1 MNSSTTPTS
10 FAPLYWLALG
20 TFAVGTESFM
30 IAGLLPDMAADLHT
44 SIVATGQLV
53 TVFALAYA
61 FSSPILTA
69 LTGTFHRRT
78 LMMLSLSA
86 FTLANIVASVAQNYW
101 ELMAARIVLAAAA
114 GLYVPG
120 ANALA
125 GAIAGPERRGTA
137 LAIVNGGISIAVAFG
152 VPLGAL
158 VGDRLGWRMTFA
170 GVAALSAAATAGLL
184 FGLPRATGAG
194 LSTATLRE
202 RIHTARKPAIL
213 MTLIV
218 TTLWA
223 MGAYTIYTYLALFVT
238 QTTQLHG
245 AQIGYVL
252 FTWGVSAAVGV
263 FIGGKAVDR
272 LGSRQVIIPCL
283 AVTILAFSLLSLS
296 AHWLPKTLALFPV
309 LIGVIAWGIAHWSFY
324 PAQQAGLV
332 SIAGLRGT
340 PIALSLN
347 ASFMYLGFSL
357 GAALG
362 SLTLSLTSVS
372 NLGWT
377 AAACEVAALILAASI
392 GRRLAK
398 VRNAAAIAACGSATT
413 A

>member
-1 MNSSTTPTS
+1 MNATHSTGARIS
-10 FAPLYWLALG
+10 LAPLYWLALG

-61 FSSPILTA
+61 FSSPVLTA
-69 LTGTFHRRT
+69 LTGRFHRRT
-78 LMMLSLSA
+78 LMILSLSA
-86 FTLANIVASVAQNYW
+86 FTLANLIAWGAQNYW
-101 ELMAARIVLAAAA
+101 ELMAARVLLAAAA

-137 LAIVNGGISIAVAFG
+137 LAIVNGGITVAVAFG

-170 GVAALSAAATAGLL
+170 GVAALSAMATAGLL
-184 FGLPRATGAG
+184 FGLPRTIGAG
-194 LSTATLRE
+194 LPSATLRE
-202 RIHTARKPAIL
+202 RIHVARQPVIL
-213 MTLIV
+213 MTLLV

-223 MGAYTIYTYLALFVT
+223 MGAYTIYTFLALFIAK
-238 QTTQLHG
+238 TTPLHG

-252 FTWGVSAAVGV
+252 FTWGVAAAVGV
-263 FIGGKAVDR
+263 FIGGKAADR
-272 LGSRQVIIPCL
+272 VGPRRVIVPCL
-283 AVTILAFSLLSLS
+283 IVSILAFSMMSAS
-296 AHWLPKTLALFPV
+296 AHWLPTSMALVPI
-309 LIGVIAWGIAHWSFY
+309 LLGVVAWGVAHWSFY
-324 PAQQAGLV
+324 PAQQAGLI
-332 SIAGLRGT
+332 SIAGMRGT

-372 NLGWT
+372 DLGWT
-377 AAACEVAALILAASI
+377 AAACEIAAFVLTVVIGRLAAQE
-392 GRRLAK
+392 RKLAC
-398 VRNAAAIAACGSATT
+398 AAA
-413 A
+413 

>member
-1 MNSSTTPTS
+1 MNATHSTGARIS
-10 FAPLYWLALG
+10 LAPLYWLALG

-61 FSSPILTA
+61 FSSPVLTA
-69 LTGTFHRRT
+69 LTGGFHRRT
-78 LMMLSLSA
+78 LMILSLSA
-86 FTLANIVASVAQNYW
+86 FTLANLIAWGAQNYW
-101 ELMAARIVLAAAA
+101 ELMAARVLLAAAA

-137 LAIVNGGISIAVAFG
+137 LAIVNGGITVAVAFG

-170 GVAALSAAATAGLL
+170 GVAALSAMATAGLL
-184 FGLPRATGAG
+184 FGLPRTIGAG
-194 LSTATLRE
+194 LPSATLRE
-202 RIHTARKPAIL
+202 RIHVARQPVIL
-213 MTLIV
+213 MTLLV

-223 MGAYTIYTYLALFVT
+223 MGAYTIYTFLALFIAK
-238 QTTQLHG
+238 TTPLHG

-252 FTWGVSAAVGV
+252 FTWGVAAAVGV
-263 FIGGKAVDR
+263 FIGGKAADR
-272 LGSRQVIIPCL
+272 VGPRRVIVPCL
-283 AVTILAFSLLSLS
+283 IVSILAFSMMSAS
-296 AHWLPKTLALFPV
+296 AHWLPTSMALVPI
-309 LIGVIAWGIAHWSFY
+309 LLGVVAWGVAHWSFY
-324 PAQQAGLV
+324 PAQQAGLI
-332 SIAGLRGT
+332 SIAGMRGT

-372 NLGWT
+372 DLGWT
-377 AAACEVAALILAASI
+377 AAACEIAAFVLTVVIGRLAAQE
-392 GRRLAK
+392 RKLAC
-398 VRNAAAIAACGSATT
+398 AAA
-413 A
+413 

>member
-1 MNSSTTPTS
+1 MNSATTRIS
-10 FAPLYWLALG
+10 LAPLYWLALG

-61 FSSPILTA
+61 LSSPILTA
-69 LTGTFHRRT
+69 ATGGLHRRR
-78 LMMLSLSA
+78 LMILSLSA
-86 FTLANIVASVAQNYW
+86 FTLANVIAWGAQNYW
-101 ELMAARIVLAAAA
+101 ELMAARVLLAAAA

-137 LAIVNGGISIAVAFG
+137 LAIVNGGITIAVAFG

-158 VGDRLGWRMTFA
+158 IGDRLGWRMTFA
-170 GVAALSAAATAGLL
+170 GVAALSAVATGGLL
-184 FGLPRATGAG
+184 FGLPRNIGAG
-194 LSTATLRE
+194 LPTATLRE
-202 RIHTARKPAIL
+202 RIHVARQPIIL
-213 MTLIV
+213 MTLLV

-223 MGAYTIYTYLALFVT
+223 MGAYTIYTYLALFIAR
-238 QTTQLHG
+238 TTPLHG

-252 FTWGVSAAVGV
+252 FTWGVAAAVGV
-263 FIGGKAVDR
+263 LMGGKAVDR
-272 LGSRQVIIPCL
+272 VGPRRVIIPCL
-283 AVTILAFSLLSLS
+283 SVSILAFSLMSAS
-296 AHWLPKTLALFPV
+296 AHWLPASLAFVPV
-309 LIGVIAWGIAHWSFY
+309 LLGVVAWGVAHWSFY
-324 PAQQAGLV
+324 PAQQAGLIA
-332 SIAGLRGT
+332 IAGLRGT

-362 SLTLSLTSVS
+362 SLTLTLTSVS
-372 NLGWT
+372 NLGWV
-377 AAACEVAALILAASI
+377 AAACEVAALMTTVALGRHVLQVQKRSVTAA
-392 GRRLAK
+392 
-398 VRNAAAIAACGSATT
+398 
-413 A
+413 

>member
-1 MNSSTTPTS
+1 MTSTTQATS
-10 FAPLYWLALG
+10 LTPLYWLALG

-30 IAGLLPDMAADLHT
+30 IAGLLPNIATDLHA

-61 FSSPILTA
+61 LSSPILTA
-69 LTGTFHRRT
+69 LTGAFHRRT
-78 LMMLSLSA
+78 LMILSLSA
-86 FTLANIVASVAQNYW
+86 FAVANIIAWGAQNYW
-101 ELMAARIVLAAAA
+101 ELMAARILLAAAA

-137 LAIVNGGISIAVAFG
+137 LAIVNGGITIAVAFG
-152 VPLGAL
+152 VPLGAW
-158 VGDRLGWRMTFA
+158 VGDQLGWRMTFA
-170 GVAALSAAATAGLL
+170 GVAALSAAATGGLL
-184 FGLPRATGAG
+184 FGLPRNIGAG
-194 LSTATLRE
+194 LPTATLRE
-202 RIHTARKPAIL
+202 RIQVAREPLIL
-213 MTLIV
+213 MTLLV

-223 MGAYTIYTYLALFVT
+223 MGAYTIYTYLALFIAR
-238 QTTQLHG
+238 TTPLHG

-252 FTWGVSAAVGV
+252 FTWGVAAAVGV

-272 LGSRQVIIPCL
+272 RGPRRVIIPCL
-283 AVTILAFSLLSLS
+283 SVSILAFSLMSAS
-296 AHWLPKTLALFPV
+296 AHWLPVTWALAPV
-309 LIGVIAWGIAHWSFY
+309 LIGVVAWGVSHWAFY
-324 PAQQAGLV
+324 PAQQAVL
-332 SIAGLRGT
+332 INLAGLRGT

-362 SLTLSLTSVS
+362 SLVLSFTSVI

-377 AAACEVAALILAASI
+377 AAACEVAALILTASTARHLIRAQKGAVTAA
-392 GRRLAK
+392 
-398 VRNAAAIAACGSATT
+398 
-413 A
+413 

>member
-1 MNSSTTPTS
+1 MTSTTQATS
-10 FAPLYWLALG
+10 LTPLYWLALG

-30 IAGLLPDMAADLHT
+30 IAGLLPDIATDLHT

-61 FSSPILTA
+61 LSSPILTA
-69 LTGTFHRRT
+69 LTGALHRRT
-78 LMMLSLSA
+78 LMILALSA
-86 FTLANIVASVAQNYW
+86 FTVANIAAWGAQNYW
-101 ELMAARIVLAAAA
+101 ELMAARILLAAAA

-137 LAIVNGGISIAVAFG
+137 LAIVNGGITIAVAFG
-152 VPLGAL
+152 VPLGAW

-170 GVAALSAAATAGLL
+170 GVAALSAAAIAGLL
-184 FGLPRATGAG
+184 FGLPRNIGAG
-194 LSTATLRE
+194 LPTATLRE
-202 RIHTARKPAIL
+202 RIQVARQPVIL
-213 MTLIV
+213 MTLLV

-223 MGAYTIYTYLALFVT
+223 MGAYTIYTYLALFVAR
-238 QTTQLHG
+238 TTPLHG

-252 FTWGVSAAVGV
+252 FTWGVAAAIGV

-272 LGSRQVIIPCL
+272 RGPRRVIIPCL
-283 AVTILAFSLLSLS
+283 SVSILAFSLMSAS
-296 AHWLPKTLALFPV
+296 AHWLPVTWALAPI
-309 LIGVIAWGIAHWSFY
+309 LIGVVAWGVSHWAFY
-324 PAQQAGLV
+324 PAQQAML
-332 SIAGLRGT
+332 INLAGLRGT

-362 SLTLSLTSVS
+362 SLILSVTSVI

-377 AAACEVAALILAASI
+377 AAACEVAALILTAST
-392 GRRLAK
+392 AK
-398 VRNAAAIAACGSATT
+398 HLIRAQNGAVST